1 MIYRFL
7 PSGMAAYRLKLQY
20 LLCTFILAI
29 VSGVKGFTL
38 AGSPIT
44 EDPFLLSKQIIR
56 AHREHCGT
64 HICNRIPKTCI
75 PWEVVERQDPAYLLY
90 ESPGLTPDL
99 PGRDAGVVEEHNSL
113 ENAKVSI
120 QKALN
125 ESNKFWGMPEQEQTG
140 LVTYESYLRFN
151 EIREPLQRSL
161 LARLST
167 YKSSIKISEPG
178 RNTVWVLNEPVA
190 LQWSTSNIPADKS
203 LRFFLVKGE
212 MVVQEL
218 GTFKNSGAAKGIR
231 LNKNIDSGDDYRVVG
246 IELFPENT
254 NNIAKMATPFFSI
267 RRPERRKKAA
277 VNSPATTTV
286 ATNAP
291 ATERMSFEGRNITY
305 VKELTVNNKEIRI
318 SIWDHGR
325 QDRDIVSI
333 YLNGEPVVSRHSL
346 TYRKKHFELVL
357 DTARKNDLFLYAHNL
372 GIYPPNT
379 VSIEIV
385 DGDSSESIILNSDLK
400 SCEAMLINV
409 KQ

>member
-1 MIYRFL
+1 
-7 PSGMAAYRLKLQY
+7 MATYRLKLQNY
-20 LLCTFILAI
+20 LLCTFIMA
-29 VSGVKGFTL
+29 VVPGVKGFPL
-38 AGSPIT
+38 VGSPTT
-44 EDPFLLSKQIIR
+44 EDPLLISKKIIN
-56 AHREHCGT
+56 AHPEYRGT
-64 HICNRIPKTCI
+64 GTRYRILKARMPG
-75 PWEVVERQDPAYLLY
+75 EEDRRQDPACLLF
-90 ESPGLTPDL
+90 ESPGLTRDL
-99 PGRDAGVVEEHNSL
+99 PGRDAGVVDAHNSL
-113 ENAKVSI
+113 ENAKVSM

-125 ESNKFWGMPEQEQTG
+125 ERNKFSGMPEQEQPG
-140 LVTYESYLRFN
+140 IVTYGSYLRFN
-151 EIREPLQRSL
+151 EIRKPLQRSL
-161 LARLST
+161 LSWRGT
-167 YKSSIKISEPG
+167 YKSSIEITEPG

-190 LQWSTSNIPADKS
+190 LKWSTTSIPADKS

-267 RRPERRKKAA
+267 RRPQGRKKAA
-277 VNSPATTTV
+277 VNSPATSSV
-286 ATNAP
+286 STNAP

-318 SIWDHGR
+318 GIWDHGR

-333 YLNGEPVVSRHSL
+333 YLNGEAVVSRHSL

-357 DTARKNDLFLYAHNL
+357 DAARKNDLFLYAHNL

-385 DGDSSESIILNSDLK
+385 DGDSSENIILNSDLK
-400 SCEAMLINV
+400 SCEAMLISV